1 MIQLC
6 VLLIINMGVFIHE
19 VPTVRGV
26 GLQGEVPVGDV
37 GLCRGACSE
46 WTGVRMA
53 LGTSNCLQQ
62 LDLILTLPL
71 AQSYV
76 FYVLYPCII
85 LIIFHVILMIFE
97 VDNISPKTLWEKYE
111 ESIVYDM
118 LLKLL

>member
-26 GLQGEVPVGDV
+26 GLQGEVLVGDV

-71 AQSYV
+71 GQSYV

-111 ESIVYDM
+111 ETIVYDM